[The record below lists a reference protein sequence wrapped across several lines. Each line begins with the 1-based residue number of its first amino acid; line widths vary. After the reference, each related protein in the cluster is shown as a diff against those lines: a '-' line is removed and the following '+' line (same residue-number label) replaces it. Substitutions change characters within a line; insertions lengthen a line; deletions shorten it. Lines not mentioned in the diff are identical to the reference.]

1 MRFRFGTW
9 ICRPSWRDDDRA
21 CVMDRLGR
29 LGECGGFG
37 SRLPV
42 PEQKCCELVC
52 LGLAADDALQYV
64 AGIGEGRRYIGVSN
78 EGAVGGIFYTSL
90 DILFVSAHD
99 AFELTAIVYAGSS
112 HYV

>member
-1 MRFRFGTW
+1 M
-9 ICRPSWRDDDRA
+9 PAELADDDRA
-21 CVMDRLGR
+21 CVMYGLGR